1 MKSITEEG
9 TVLSDRELFQDP
21 NRARELTTEQTQD
34 EIYNKRDPE
43 EEFFM
48 LSVLALKMLA
58 TEKFDD
64 TEYIYGVDAE
74 KMFK

>member
-1 MKSITEEG
+1 M
-9 TVLSDRELFQDP
+9 SDHELFQDP
-21 NRARELTTEQTQD
+21 LRTQGKTNGETQD

-58 TEKFDD
+58 TEKYDD
-64 TEYIYGVDAE
+64 TEYIYEVHAE
-74 KMFK
+74 KMFN

>member
-1 MKSITEEG
+1 
-9 TVLSDRELFQDP
+9 
-21 NRARELTTEQTQD
+21 
-34 EIYNKRDPE
+34 
-43 EEFFM
+43 M

>member
-1 MKSITEEG
+1 
-9 TVLSDRELFQDP
+9 
-21 NRARELTTEQTQD
+21 
-34 EIYNKRDPE
+34 
-43 EEFFM
+43 M

-74 KMFK
+74 NLFK